1 MKSRDITNGASRIPG
16 RVAVSKTEPVFEARI
31 TRLERSL
38 RGTRFAAY
46 AVGFALFALAG
57 VQCAGRS
64 PTVLDEVRA
73 RRIVLV
79 DDEGRI
85 RVELAQDPR
94 NTQRRARSAGLR
106 VFDNTGHERGGFA
119 TFDDGSVVLAMDA
132 PHGVGDPMPDRL
144 GLMVSPDGSA
154 DLMLLDNQT
163 RAVAKLVSD
172 GSGGGGVQVFKWDMG
187 AKQIHVRTV
196 TYDGDQRETTPMGP
210 PS

>member
-1 MKSRDITNGASRIPG
+1 M
-16 RVAVSKTEPVFEARI
+16 SKTDPAIEARI
-31 TRLERSL
+31 VRLERSL
-38 RGTRFAAY
+38 RFTRLAA
-46 AVGFALFALAG
+46 AGAGLALLVLAM
-57 VQCAGRS
+57 VQCAGRV
-64 PTVLDEVRA
+64 PAVVDEVRA

-79 DDEGRI
+79 DDEGRM
-85 RVELAQDPR
+85 RVEIAQDPKD
-94 NTQRRARSAGLR
+94 TQRRARSAGLR
-106 VFDNTGHERGGFA
+106 VFDNTGHERGGFG

-144 GLMVSPDGSA
+144 GMTVSPDGSA

-172 GSGGGGVQVFKWDMG
+172 GNGGGGVQVFKWDMD

-196 TYDGDQRETTPMGP
+196 TYDGEQRETKPMGP